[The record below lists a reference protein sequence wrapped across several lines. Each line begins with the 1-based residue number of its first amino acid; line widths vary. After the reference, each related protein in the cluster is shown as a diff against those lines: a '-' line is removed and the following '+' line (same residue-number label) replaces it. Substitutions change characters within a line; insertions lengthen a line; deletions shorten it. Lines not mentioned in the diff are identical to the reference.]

1 MNATLNPH
9 QPAAAPTRGLLD
21 RLAAGMARLAA
32 RLRSAPRHQALG
44 AGELQAMSDLDLKD
58 LGIGRSEIPYA
69 LHGRGRP

>member
-9 QPAAAPTRGLLD
+9 QPAAARTRSLLD
-21 RLAAGMARLAA
+21 RVAAGMARLAA
-32 RLRSAPRHQALG
+32 RLRRAPRHQALG

-58 LGIGRSEIPYA
+58 LGIGRCEIPYA